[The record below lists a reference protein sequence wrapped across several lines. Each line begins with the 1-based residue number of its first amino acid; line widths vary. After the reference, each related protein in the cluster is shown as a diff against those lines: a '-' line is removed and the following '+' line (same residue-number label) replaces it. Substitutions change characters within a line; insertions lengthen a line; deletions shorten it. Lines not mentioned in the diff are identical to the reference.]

1 MIHNPKR
8 EARVHII
15 LFSNRRGQVWNF
27 EIQPLRV
34 ALILAPLL
42 LLLLGTLGYA
52 AWHRNDHDLAYVDE
66 WQATLNQQK
75 HQLDGLRSSTEA
87 DLAAL
92 TLRIG
97 QMQGELMRLDGLG
110 ERLVSLGDLDKGE
123 FDFSAPPAMGG
134 PETGGGGE
142 VAGMGDVRKT
152 LDKLDAEIADRRQKL
167 SVLETLLMS
176 RSLTERVMP
185 SGRPVEEGWLSSAY
199 GKRSDPFTGKP
210 DFHPGLD
217 FAGKKGSEVLAV
229 ADGVVI
235 WSGPRGGYGNMVEI
249 DHGHGYVTRYGHNQ
263 KNLVKV
269 GDTVKKGQEIAL
281 MGSTGHSTGPHVHFE
296 VLRDGKTVNP
306 ARFISRN

>member
-1 MIHNPKR
+1 VN
-8 EARVHII
+8 II
-15 LFSNRRGQVWNF
+15 LFSSRRGQVWNF
-27 EIQPLRV
+27 EVQPLRV
-34 ALILAPLL
+34 ALLLGTVLL
-42 LLLLGTLGYA
+42 LVLGTLGYT
-52 AWHRNDHDLAYVDE
+52 AWQLRGSDNDLGYVDE
-66 WQATLNQQK
+66 WQHDLKQQK
-75 HQLDGLRSSTEA
+75 DQLDGLRSSTEA

-97 QMQGELMRLDGLG
+97 RMQGELMRLDGLG
-110 ERLVSLGDLDKGE
+110 ERLVSQGDLDKGE

-134 PETGGGGE
+134 PESGQSGE
-142 VAGMGDVRKT
+142 VAGVGDIRKM
-152 LDKLDAEIADRRQKL
+152 LDRLDAEIADRKQKL
-167 SVLETLLMS
+167 SVLESLLMS
-176 RSLTERVMP
+176 RSITERVMP
-185 SGRPVEEGWLSSAY
+185 SGRPVEEGWLSSTY
-199 GKRSDPFTGKP
+199 GKRNDPFTGKP

-235 WSGPRGGYGNMVEI
+235 WSGPRGGYGNLVEI

-296 VLRDGKTVNP
+296 VLRNGKTVNP